1 MKGFTVEKT
10 TTMVRSRGKPSLSII
25 MLRVMKELIV
35 KKIAIYI
42 RNIEKTFP
50 LWRDLDKHWL
60 IYSDKKTCISL
71 ISAKPSLYPIT
82 VETICKGEKP

>member
-1 MKGFTVEKT
+1 MILLNVMKGFTVEKT

-50 LWRDLDKHWL
+50 LWRDLDKH
-60 IYSDKKTCISL
+60 
-71 ISAKPSLYPIT
+71 
-82 VETICKGEKP
+82 